1 MRYEQQKGFELFP
14 SMGDCEEEWNKCIIT
29 IDERP
34 GIKTAAEKRIRR
46 NSSILA
52 WLSASVY
59 LQNYV
64 LYIA

>member
-34 GIKTAAEKRIRR
+34 GIKTAAEKK
-46 NSSILA
+46 N
-52 WLSASVY
+52 
-59 LQNYV
+59 QKEQQ
-64 LYIA
+64 YISMAIS